1 MKRFLSILLLS
12 SLCTHLAQAEPLIVG
27 NFSQGQLTQWEE
39 KSFAGHTQYALVERD
54 RRRVL
59 KAHSDKAASGLFK
72 KVEIDLTK
80 TPYLNWSWRIDNLI
94 EGNNEHEKAGDDYPA
109 RLYIVISGGLLFWN
123 TRALNYVWSSHQPV
137 ESHWPNA
144 FTDNAQMVAVRSGS
158 GELGKWLTE
167 KRNVREDLKRLFG
180 EEITR
185 IDAIAI
191 MSDSDNTCQSTRAYF
206 GDIYFSA
213 K

>member
-191 MSDSDNTCQSTRAYF
+191 MSDSDNTGQSTRAYF